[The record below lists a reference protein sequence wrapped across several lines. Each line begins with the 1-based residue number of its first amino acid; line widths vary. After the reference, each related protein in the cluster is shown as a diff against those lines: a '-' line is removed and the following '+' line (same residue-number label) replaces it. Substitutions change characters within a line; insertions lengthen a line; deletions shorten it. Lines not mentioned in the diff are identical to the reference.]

1 MMLAKE
7 IRVDEDGRRWK
18 ESTPFNETTAY
29 QWLMTIVFLMP
40 VVLVWVFTSQTLA
53 TDWFAAETYPYYK
66 IARGLVEGHGYAW
79 FRSGLGFIP
88 ALEVPP
94 LYPCLMGLIMSV
106 LGTVEKAPVME
117 AFRWLNLTVFLLD
130 LTLLFALFKQWMPR
144 QLAWM
149 LMVLVGVT
157 PVAQT
162 VVTNLSAVPLF
173 WLFALMASG
182 VFAQLV
188 QERTNA
194 PPQRLVMGVIWAMLA
209 VATHTAGGVV
219 LLTFLAILL
228 RWGGFQRFLVAV
240 GLTVLLIAPWLGY
253 SGYVTATLPAKLKQV
268 RALILMDKTVVTLP
282 KRTNDWLTRFQDVST
297 QVSGTLVG
305 SEAQS
310 QVGWPLQ
317 YTKDDWFSSLVNG
330 LRSPFHQNQPLHWLA
345 TLALA
350 VPVLASLGYWV
361 WSGKEALLG
370 VLACLV
376 AGGVIKQFLQPVDD
390 TLLAS
395 MAPWLPMLLGVY
407 LRGGQLVLGWLKL
420 PIFTQWGGRLAPILA
435 GLMVINTGLF
445 MLRQFYVTA
454 ALSQQQPDSQNIG
467 MVATAGKDFMKAE
480 GGATNNGGLLGFF
493 KKKSVTD
500 SVAQQAT
507 ALMSTAGKR
516 VKLEPGQHE
525 VAAVS
530 ANQTETTMEEPT
542 NVLAPIPR
550 ERVAASQNG
559 SRPSSNNKPQAIN
572 LLAQFAPPL
581 PTPPSTVPK
590 TTVKPVSSGVFPIS
604 QLRRWVQRNVANT
617 AVLMAPNP
625 SQASFFLKRATVG
638 YPTVSYSATAQQELL
653 ASLQDAD
660 YLLEERG
667 TVASQWVESVQALSG
682 RALRLAYQ
690 DDKGVYRV
698 WQVVHPQAPTPPP
711 IATANNN
718 G

>member
-18 ESTPFNETTAY
+18 ESTLFSQTAGY
-29 QWLMTIVFLMP
+29 QWLLTLVFLMP

-53 TDWFAAETYPYYK
+53 TDWFSAETYPYYK

-79 FRSGLGFIP
+79 YRSGLGFIP
-88 ALEVPP
+88 AWEVPP
-94 LYPCLMGLIMSV
+94 LYPCLMGFIMSV
-106 LGTVEKAPVME
+106 LGTVAKTPVME
-117 AFRWLNLTVFLLD
+117 AFRWLNLSIFLVD
-130 LTLLFALFKQWMPR
+130 LTLLFYLLKQWMPR
-144 QLAWM
+144 SVAWM

-162 VVTNLSAVPLF
+162 VVTNLSAIPLF
-173 WLFALMASG
+173 WLFTLVASG

-194 PPQRLVMGVIWAMLA
+194 PPQRFVLGLLWAMLA
-209 VATHTAGGVV
+209 LATHTAGGVV
-219 LLTFLAILL
+219 LITFLAIML
-228 RWGGFQRFLVAV
+228 RWGGFQRFLVV
-240 GLTVLLIAPWLGY
+240 CGLTVLLIAPWLGY
-253 SGYVTATLPAKLKQV
+253 SGYIAATLPAKFHHV
-268 RALILMDKTVVTLP
+268 RPLILMDKTVVTIP
-282 KRTNDWLTRFQDVST
+282 TKANDWLARLQEVST

-305 SEAQS
+305 SESQS

-330 LRSPFHQNQPLHWLA
+330 LRSPFHQNQPLHWLT
-345 TLALA
+345 TLVLSI
-350 VPVLASLGYWV
+350 PVLAGLVYWA

-370 VLACLV
+370 VFACLV
-376 AGGVIKQFLQPVDD
+376 VGGVLKQFLQPVDD
-390 TLLAS
+390 TLLAT

-407 LRGGQLVLGWLKL
+407 LRGGQVFLGWFKL

-454 ALSQQQPDSQNIG
+454 ALSQQQPETQNIG
-467 MVATAGKDFMKAE
+467 MVATAGKGFMKE
-480 GGATNNGGLLGFF
+480 GSKPSTTGVFGFF
-493 KKKSVTD
+493 AKHTSTD
-500 SVAQQAT
+500 NNPQQA
-507 ALMSTAGKR
+507 AKLVSSSGKR

-525 VAAVS
+525 IAS
-530 ANQTETTMEEPT
+530 TESTTVPEDAS
-542 NVLAPIPR
+542 VLAPIPR
-550 ERVAASQNG
+550 ERPAKVVVKQPNTTESV
-559 SRPSSNNKPQAIN
+559 N

-581 PTPPSTVPK
+581 PTAPASQQATTAKTV
-590 TTVKPVSSGVFPIS
+590 SAGVFPIS

-617 AVLMAPNP
+617 AVLMTPNP

-698 WQVVHPQAPTPPP
+698 WQVVHPQAPTPPVV
-711 IATANNN
+711 TANNN
-718 G
+718 NG